1 MLNCQI
7 GLYFLNQFPSCLME
21 RLQPVFLLPVL
32 LGWFET
38 TTTMLVKCKTVKTH
52 LYCSC
57 QCTFCGNREALEEGC
72 WEGASAAHSVPDPL
86 YSRLCSRSATAFV
99 LREAGCCL
107 ALPCPGWA
115 VLAPSGCSSFS
126 FPNRQFCV
134 LEVCPV
140 LAQPPQHFAA
150 LSLFHHVLFLK
161 CFQLAWLVKCTTF
174 IPMDFET
181 LKPLLCIIHGISTS
195 PESAFWTLNSCKA
208 V

>member
-1 MLNCQI
+1 MELNICNLALVVTSVSVFLIRSPLSATVLLKQNRSSLKWDYTFKYDVLNCQI

-32 LGWFET
+32 LRWFET

-107 ALPCPGWA
+107 ALPCPGE
-115 VLAPSGCSSFS
+115 LC
-126 FPNRQFCV
+126 
-134 LEVCPV
+134 
-140 LAQPPQHFAA
+140 
-150 LSLFHHVLFLK
+150 
-161 CFQLAWLVKCTTF
+161 WL
-174 IPMDFET
+174 
-181 LKPLLCIIHGISTS
+181 
-195 PESAFWTLNSCKA
+195 
-208 V
+208 